1 MLRTRRHHPN
11 LPHLV
16 PHLGMEI
23 APPLL
28 LELPQP
34 LAASR
39 LLRFLLLLV
48 LEIARQLLRVLPQQ
62 LAASRPLL
70 LVLPQQLAASR
81 LLLLVLPQQLAE
93 SRLLLL
99 ALLVLEIARPL
110 LRVLPQQRSGCKPFG
125 GGLWGLWGTE
135 RMQETKARTSMP
147 LAGIP
152 DTASHDS
159 N

>member
-16 PHLGMEI
+16 PHLVMDI

-28 LELPQP
+28 LELPQQ

-39 LLRFLLLLV
+39 LLRYLLLLV

-62 LAASRPLL
+62 LAASRLLL
-70 LVLPQQLAASR
+70 LVLPQQLAA
-81 LLLLVLPQQLAE
+81 

-110 LRVLPQQRSGCKPFG
+110 LRVLPQQRSGCKP
-125 GGLWGLWGTE
+125 
-135 RMQETKARTSMP
+135 QSP
-147 LAGIP
+147 LALPLMVRTRNFLLLRG
-152 DTASHDS
+152 
-159 N
+159 